1 MSGGHFQWSI
11 KKNIRDYVRDL
22 HVHLRVRHDRSQGAP
37 MWKPQIGGLGLLIA
51 LVAVLSTEMVLARL
65 IDTSID
71 NVPWPDQTSA
81 IVHDRSAA
89 CGTTT
94 RPEFQQDGNEPRGQV
109 DGVMVA
115 EDMRCRQCHGKC
127 SADSL
132 RCRSQCASDSPCLVH
147 CEERTRNC
155 ESMCKQIFQ
164 CQ

>member
-1 MSGGHFQWSI
+1 MG
-11 KKNIRDYVRDL
+11 
-22 HVHLRVRHDRSQGAP
+22 
-37 MWKPQIGGLGLLIA
+37 KPQIGGLGLLIV
-51 LVAVLSTEMVLARL
+51 LVTVLSTEMVLGRL
-65 IDTSID
+65 IDTSTE
-71 NVPWPDQTSA
+71 NVPSPDRTIA

-94 RPEFQQDGNEPRGQV
+94 RPEFQQDGDKPRGQV

-132 RCRSQCASDSPCLVH
+132 RCRSQCGSDSPCLVH

>member
-1 MSGGHFQWSI
+1 MG
-11 KKNIRDYVRDL
+11 
-22 HVHLRVRHDRSQGAP
+22 
-37 MWKPQIGGLGLLIA
+37 KPQIGGVGLIA
-51 LVAVLSTEMVLARL
+51 FVAVLSTDMVLARL
-65 IDTSID
+65 IDNPYR
-71 NVPWPDQTSA
+71 NVPSPDRMSA
-81 IVHDRSAA
+81 IVHDRSAV

-94 RPEFQQDGNEPRGQV
+94 KARVQQDGDDPRGQV

>member
-1 MSGGHFQWSI
+1 MG
-11 KKNIRDYVRDL
+11 
-22 HVHLRVRHDRSQGAP
+22 
-37 MWKPQIGGLGLLIA
+37 KPQVEGAGLVIA
-51 LVAVLSTEMVLARL
+51 LVAVLSTQMVFARPKDTPTGNLAL
-65 IDTSID
+65 
-71 NVPWPDQTSA
+71 PDETIA
-81 IVHDRSAA
+81 IVHERSTV
-89 CGTTT
+89 CGTAA
-94 RPEFQQDGNEPRGQV
+94 RREFQQDSDEQRGQV

-132 RCRSQCASDSPCLVH
+132 RCRSQCVSDSPCLVH

>member
-1 MSGGHFQWSI
+1 MG
-11 KKNIRDYVRDL
+11 
-22 HVHLRVRHDRSQGAP
+22 
-37 MWKPQIGGLGLLIA
+37 KPQIGGLGLLIA

-65 IDTSID
+65 IDTPTD
-71 NVPWPDQTSA
+71 NRPSPDRAMA

-94 RPEFQQDGNEPRGQV
+94 RPEFQDDGDEPRRQV
-109 DGVMVA
+109 DGVIVA

>member
-1 MSGGHFQWSI
+1 MG
-11 KKNIRDYVRDL
+11 
-22 HVHLRVRHDRSQGAP
+22 
-37 MWKPQIGGLGLLIA
+37 KPQLGGLGLLIV
-51 LVAVLSTEMVLARL
+51 LVTVLSTDMVLGRL
-65 IDTSID
+65 SDTSTEY
-71 NVPWPDQTSA
+71 VPSPDRMSA

-89 CGTTT
+89 CGTTA
-94 RPEFQQDGNEPRGQV
+94 RPEFQQDGDKPRGQV

-115 EDMRCRQCHGKC
+115 EDMRCRQCQGKC

>member
-1 MSGGHFQWSI
+1 MRKSRTVA
-11 KKNIRDYVRDL
+11 KKL
-22 HVHLRVRHDRSQGAP
+22 TMG
-37 MWKPQIGGLGLLIA
+37 KPQVEGAGLVIA
-51 LVAVLSTEMVLARL
+51 LVAVLSTQMVFARPNDTPTGHLAL
-65 IDTSID
+65 
-71 NVPWPDQTSA
+71 PDETIA
-81 IVHDRSAA
+81 IVHERSTVCDPAA
-89 CGTTT
+89 
-94 RPEFQQDGNEPRGQV
+94 RREFQQDSDKQRGQV

-132 RCRSQCASDSPCLVH
+132 RCRSQCVSDSPCLVH

>member
-1 MSGGHFQWSI
+1 
-11 KKNIRDYVRDL
+11 
-22 HVHLRVRHDRSQGAP
+22 
-37 MWKPQIGGLGLLIA
+37 
-51 LVAVLSTEMVLARL
+51 
-65 IDTSID
+65 
-71 NVPWPDQTSA
+71 
-81 IVHDRSAA
+81 
-89 CGTTT
+89 
-94 RPEFQQDGNEPRGQV
+94 
-109 DGVMVA
+109 VA

>member
-1 MSGGHFQWSI
+1 MG
-11 KKNIRDYVRDL
+11 
-22 HVHLRVRHDRSQGAP
+22 
-37 MWKPQIGGLGLLIA
+37 KPQIGGLGLLIA
-51 LVAVLSTEMVLARL
+51 FVAVLSTDMVLARL
-65 IDTSID
+65 IDTSTE
-71 NVPWPDQTSA
+71 NVPSPDRMSA

-94 RPEFQQDGNEPRGQV
+94 RPEFQQDGNDPRGQV

-115 EDMRCRQCHGKC
+115 EDMKCRQCHGKC

>member
-1 MSGGHFQWSI
+1 MG
-11 KKNIRDYVRDL
+11 
-22 HVHLRVRHDRSQGAP
+22 
-37 MWKPQIGGLGLLIA
+37 KPQIGGLGLLIA
-51 LVAVLSTEMVLARL
+51 FVAVLSTDMVLARL
-65 IDTSID
+65 IDTSTE
-71 NVPWPDQTSA
+71 NVPSTDRMSA

-94 RPEFQQDGNEPRGQV
+94 RPEFQQDGNDPRGQV